1 MSLHDSVDGR
11 LLDDRSPSPTNHLN
25 DPNGEKMGMKMIGGR
40 GEGYPFSVNFP
51 PETQETQKSILKV
64 QVALPLL
71 GIMSTKEVA
80 INYLNG
86 TNYMVSNIIMVLLL
100 CLWWW

>member
-11 LLDDRSPSPTNHLN
+11 LLDDRSPSPTYHLN
-25 DPNGEKMGMKMIGGR
+25 DPNGEKLGMKIIGG
-40 GEGYPFSVNFP
+40 GCPFSVKFP

-86 TNYMVSNIIMVLLL
+86 TNYMVRNISMALLL